1 MLPRV
6 LVYIPREKLTL
17 VARLEPTVILK
28 FTSYDL
34 AVQNV
39 SFKEIGKSY

>member
-1 MLPRV
+1 MLLRV
-6 LVYIPREKLTL
+6 LVYIPRGKLPL

-34 AVQNV
+34 TVQNV
-39 SFKEIGKSY
+39 SFKEIRKS